1 MLQFSLLYLVS
12 VVHICFTMTNEN
24 DLPLVSNVND
34 ILVSHYMFNFSCSFN
49 DKQFQSSAILFL
61 KPVTKKNEHCAC
73 FGQAKNSIVSPSSL
87 HTKENFKNP
96 FKVILDCHKICV
108 NDVEEISLNCSELEN
123 LKYVGIDP
131 VSFASSGKLN
141 FVTDKWSLKIW
152 KDINTC
158 KLCFPKLIRISYRAV
173 HEGPSLLWVTDQDKK

>member
-1 MLQFSLLYLVS
+1 
-12 VVHICFTMTNEN
+12 MTNEN

-34 ILVSHYMFNFSCSFN
+34 ILVTHYMFNFSCSFK
-49 DKQFQSSAILFL
+49 DKQFQSSTILFL
-61 KPVTKKNEHCAC
+61 KPVTKKNELSVCTC
-73 FGQAKNSIVSPSSL
+73 FGHAKNSVVSPSSL
-87 HTKENFKNP
+87 RTKEKFRDQ

-108 NDVEEISLNCSELEN
+108 EAVEELSLNCSELES
-123 LKYVGIDP
+123 LKYAGNDP
-131 VSFASSGKLN
+131 ALFASSGKLN

-173 HEGPSLLWVTDQDKK
+173 REGPSLLWVTDQDKK